1 MNELQAVIL
10 GVVQG
15 FAEFL
20 PISSSGHLVLA
31 QQLLGFNEPILTFDI
46 VLHLGSLVAVFIVFW
61 QDIWSLLKRPVQKR
75 VALLVIATLPA
86 VAVGLAFGDVIE
98 TLFGGGIFLGVGFI
112 ITGIFLIYS
121 DRAKN
126 KEKTDDDMSVADALI
141 IGCMQAVGIAP
152 GVSRSGSTITG
163 ALARGLSR
171 DTAARFS
178 FLLSIPTILGAA
190 VFTFK
195 EASDTGVIRG
205 EIFTL
210 PMAFGFAAA
219 ALSGYLSIRFM
230 LALIKKCKL
239 RYFAFYVFAIAAF
252 VLFNEFTHLF
262 Y

>member
-1 MNELQAVIL
+1 MNELQAVML
-10 GVVQG
+10 GIVQG

-31 QQLLGFNEPILTFDI
+31 QRLLGFNEPILTFDI

-61 QDIWSLLKRPVQKR
+61 SDIWALLKHPAQKR
-75 VALLVIATLPA
+75 VALLILATLPA
-86 VAVGLAFGDVIE
+86 VVVALLFGDVIKL
-98 TLFGGGIFLGVGFI
+98 LFGGGVFLGVGFI

-126 KEKTDDDMSVADALI
+126 REKTDDDMGIIDALV
-141 IGCMQAVGIAP
+141 IGCMQAVGVAP

-163 ALARGLSR
+163 ALARGLNR

-195 EASDTGVIRG
+195 EAADTGIIWD

-239 RYFAFYVFAIAAF
+239 RYFAIYVFAIAGF
-252 VLFNEFTHLF
+252 VFFNELTHMF